1 MFMKPPRAVGILIDI
16 REKKSGFQLAA
27 DLFLQGMGKLYAVPG
42 CFQLPH
48 LFRIFRRI
56 KGQTVLKILFLLIQ
70 DIIDSVVKSAQQ
82 YAAGLKY
89 PEALPENGPDL
100 LHIAV
105 GNRMKNQVKK
115 IHANQAYQLYYH
127 GMMLPGFIFLILFN
141 FVPMFGVIMAFQDY
155 KPAKGFFGSDFVGL
169 KHFKYLFEMPDS
181 FELFRNTLIIALGKI
196 VFTTIMSIAFAI
208 LLNEVKNRTL
218 KKSVQ
223 TVVYLPHFLSWVV
236 LALVIKNLF
245 SLDGSINAML
255 GTSLNWLGSNSLF
268 QPLLILTDT
277 WKEFGYGS
285 IVYLAAITS
294 IDSTLYEAASIDG
307 ATWWKKVWHV
317 TLPGIRTTIVLMAVM
332 NLGNILNAGF
342 DQVYNLYSASVYAT
356 GDILDTYVYRVGL
369 QGLQY
374 SFGTAVGLLKSVIA
388 FVLMI
393 GANKLAQ
400 KYTDSKIF

>member
-1 MFMKPPRAVGILIDI
+1 
-16 REKKSGFQLAA
+16 
-27 DLFLQGMGKLYAVPG
+27 
-42 CFQLPH
+42 
-48 LFRIFRRI
+48 
-56 KGQTVLKILFLLIQ
+56 
-70 DIIDSVVKSAQQ
+70 
-82 YAAGLKY
+82 
-89 PEALPENGPDL
+89 
-100 LHIAV
+100 
-105 GNRMKNQVKK
+105 MKNQVKK
-115 IHANQAYQLYYH
+115 SHANQAYQLYYH

-141 FVPMFGVIMAFQDY
+141 FVPMFGAIMAFQDY
-155 KPAKGFFGSDFVGL
+155 RPAKGFFGSDFVGL

-196 VFTTIMSIAFAI
+196 VLTT
-208 LLNEVKNRTL
+208 
-218 KKSVQ
+218 
-223 TVVYLPHFLSWVV
+223 
-236 LALVIKNLF
+236 
-245 SLDGSINAML
+245 
-255 GTSLNWLGSNSLF
+255 
-268 QPLLILTDT
+268 
-277 WKEFGYGS
+277 
-285 IVYLAAITS
+285 ITS

>member
-1 MFMKPPRAVGILIDI
+1 
-16 REKKSGFQLAA
+16 
-27 DLFLQGMGKLYAVPG
+27 
-42 CFQLPH
+42 
-48 LFRIFRRI
+48 
-56 KGQTVLKILFLLIQ
+56 
-70 DIIDSVVKSAQQ
+70 
-82 YAAGLKY
+82 
-89 PEALPENGPDL
+89 
-100 LHIAV
+100 
-105 GNRMKNQVKK
+105 MKNQVKK
-115 IHANQAYQLYYH
+115 IHSNQAYQLYYH

-141 FVPMFGVIMAFQDY
+141 FVPMFGAIMAFQDY
-155 KPAKGFFGSDFVGL
+155 KPAKGFFGSDFVVL

-393 GANKLAQ
+393 GASKLAQ

>member
-1 MFMKPPRAVGILIDI
+1 MQISLLLMQQIA
-16 REKKSGFQLAA
+16 Q
-27 DLFLQGMGKLYAVPG
+27 LFLILLMGYAVVKTG
-42 CFQLPH
+42 L
-48 LFRIFRRI
+48 L
-56 KGQTVLKILFLLIQ
+56 KASDSKVL
-70 DIIDSVVKSAQQ
+70 SVVFVYLVMPCVVLNAFQIKDTPEIRT
-82 YAAGLKY
+82 GLLY
-89 PEALPENGPDL
+89 SMG
-100 LHIAV
+100 IAV
-105 GNRMKNQVKK
+105 GMHVV
-115 IHANQAYQLYYH
+115 
-127 GMMLPGFIFLILFN
+127 FLLLN
-141 FVPMFGVIMAFQDY
+141 A
-155 KPAKGFFGSDFVGL
+155 
-169 KHFKYLFEMPDS
+169 
-181 FELFRNTLIIALGKI
+181 LFRKALKLDAVEQVNIIYSNA
-196 VFTTIMSIAFAI
+196 A
-208 LLNEVKNRTL
+208 
-218 KKSVQ
+218 
-223 TVVYLPHFLSWVV
+223 
-236 LALVIKNLF
+236 ALVIP
-245 SLDGSINAML
+245 IV
-255 GTSLNWLGSNSLF
+255 

>member
-1 MFMKPPRAVGILIDI
+1 
-16 REKKSGFQLAA
+16 
-27 DLFLQGMGKLYAVPG
+27 
-42 CFQLPH
+42 
-48 LFRIFRRI
+48 
-56 KGQTVLKILFLLIQ
+56 
-70 DIIDSVVKSAQQ
+70 
-82 YAAGLKY
+82 
-89 PEALPENGPDL
+89 
-100 LHIAV
+100 
-105 GNRMKNQVKK
+105 MKNQVKK
-115 IHANQAYQLYYH
+115 SHANQAYQLYYH

-141 FVPMFGVIMAFQDY
+141 FVPMFGAIMAFQDY
-155 KPAKGFFGSDFVGL
+155 RPAKGFFGSDFVGL
-169 KHFKYLFEMPDS
+169 KHFKYLLEMPDS

-196 VFTTIMSIAFAI
+196 VLTTIMSIAFAI

-236 LALVIKNLF
+236 LALVVKNLF
-245 SLDGSINAML
+245 NLDGSVNAML

>member
-1 MFMKPPRAVGILIDI
+1 
-16 REKKSGFQLAA
+16 
-27 DLFLQGMGKLYAVPG
+27 
-42 CFQLPH
+42 
-48 LFRIFRRI
+48 
-56 KGQTVLKILFLLIQ
+56 
-70 DIIDSVVKSAQQ
+70 
-82 YAAGLKY
+82 
-89 PEALPENGPDL
+89 
-100 LHIAV
+100 
-105 GNRMKNQVKK
+105 
-115 IHANQAYQLYYH
+115 
-127 GMMLPGFIFLILFN
+127 
-141 FVPMFGVIMAFQDY
+141 
-155 KPAKGFFGSDFVGL
+155 
-169 KHFKYLFEMPDS
+169 
-181 FELFRNTLIIALGKI
+181 
-196 VFTTIMSIAFAI
+196 MSIAFAI
-208 LLNEVKNRTL
+208 LLNEVKNRAL

-236 LALVIKNLF
+236 LALVVKNLF
-245 SLDGSINAML
+245 SVDGSINAML

>member
-1 MFMKPPRAVGILIDI
+1 
-16 REKKSGFQLAA
+16 
-27 DLFLQGMGKLYAVPG
+27 
-42 CFQLPH
+42 
-48 LFRIFRRI
+48 
-56 KGQTVLKILFLLIQ
+56 
-70 DIIDSVVKSAQQ
+70 
-82 YAAGLKY
+82 
-89 PEALPENGPDL
+89 
-100 LHIAV
+100 
-105 GNRMKNQVKK
+105 MKNQVKK
-115 IHANQAYQLYYH
+115 SHANQAYQLYYH

-141 FVPMFGVIMAFQDY
+141 FVPMFGAIMAFQDY
-155 KPAKGFFGSDFVGL
+155 RPAKGFFGSDFVGL

-196 VFTTIMSIAFAI
+196 VLTTIMSIAFAI

-236 LALVIKNLF
+236 LALVVKNLF
-245 SLDGSINAML
+245 NLDGSVNAML

-342 DQVYNLYSASVYAT
+342 EQILIMYNPTVEKT
-356 GDILDTYVYRVGL
+356 VDILDTLVYRLGMVSH
-369 QGLQY
+369 QY
-374 SFGTAVGLLKSVIA
+374 SAAAAMGLFKSVISLL
-388 FVLMI
+388 FVGTSYWILY
-393 GANKLAQ
+393 K
-400 KYTDSKIF
+400 KSDYRVF

>member
-1 MFMKPPRAVGILIDI
+1 
-16 REKKSGFQLAA
+16 
-27 DLFLQGMGKLYAVPG
+27 
-42 CFQLPH
+42 
-48 LFRIFRRI
+48 
-56 KGQTVLKILFLLIQ
+56 
-70 DIIDSVVKSAQQ
+70 
-82 YAAGLKY
+82 
-89 PEALPENGPDL
+89 
-100 LHIAV
+100 
-105 GNRMKNQVKK
+105 
-115 IHANQAYQLYYH
+115 
-127 GMMLPGFIFLILFN
+127 
-141 FVPMFGVIMAFQDY
+141 MFGAIMAFQDY

-208 LLNEVKNRTL
+208 LLNEVKNRQL

-268 QPLLILTDT
+268 RPAGNSDRHLERVRVMAPLSIWQPSLPSTRPFTRLLPLMVPP
-277 WKEFGYGS
+277 GG
-285 IVYLAAITS
+285 
-294 IDSTLYEAASIDG
+294 
-307 ATWWKKVWHV
+307 KKVWHV

-369 QGLQY
+369 QGLQ
-374 SFGTAVGLLKSVIA
+374 
-388 FVLMI
+388 
-393 GANKLAQ
+393 
-400 KYTDSKIF
+400 

>member
-1 MFMKPPRAVGILIDI
+1 
-16 REKKSGFQLAA
+16 
-27 DLFLQGMGKLYAVPG
+27 
-42 CFQLPH
+42 
-48 LFRIFRRI
+48 
-56 KGQTVLKILFLLIQ
+56 
-70 DIIDSVVKSAQQ
+70 
-82 YAAGLKY
+82 
-89 PEALPENGPDL
+89 
-100 LHIAV
+100 
-105 GNRMKNQVKK
+105 MKNQVKK
-115 IHANQAYQLYYH
+115 SHANQAYQLYYH

-141 FVPMFGVIMAFQDY
+141 FVPMFGAIMAFQDY
-155 KPAKGFFGSDFVGL
+155 RPAKGFFGSDFVGL

-196 VFTTIMSIAFAI
+196 VLTTIMAIAFAI

-236 LALVIKNLF
+236 LALVVKNLF
-245 SLDGSINAML
+245 NLDGSVNAML

-268 QPLLILTDT
+268 QPLLILT
-277 WKEFGYGS
+277 
-285 IVYLAAITS
+285 
-294 IDSTLYEAASIDG
+294 
-307 ATWWKKVWHV
+307 
-317 TLPGIRTTIVLMAVM
+317 GIRTTIVLMAVM

>member
-1 MFMKPPRAVGILIDI
+1 
-16 REKKSGFQLAA
+16 
-27 DLFLQGMGKLYAVPG
+27 
-42 CFQLPH
+42 
-48 LFRIFRRI
+48 
-56 KGQTVLKILFLLIQ
+56 
-70 DIIDSVVKSAQQ
+70 
-82 YAAGLKY
+82 
-89 PEALPENGPDL
+89 
-100 LHIAV
+100 
-105 GNRMKNQVKK
+105 MKNQVKK

-155 KPAKGFFGSDFVGL
+155 IPAKGFFGSGFVGL

-268 QPLLILTDT
+268 QPLLILTDNLQ
-277 WKEFGYGS
+277 KS
-285 IVYLAAITS
+285 I
-294 IDSTLYEAASIDG
+294 
-307 ATWWKKVWHV
+307 
-317 TLPGIRTTIVLMAVM
+317 
-332 NLGNILNAGF
+332 F
-342 DQVYNLYSASVYAT
+342 
-356 GDILDTYVYRVGL
+356 
-369 QGLQY
+369 
-374 SFGTAVGLLKSVIA
+374 
-388 FVLMI
+388 
-393 GANKLAQ
+393 
-400 KYTDSKIF
+400 

>member
-1 MFMKPPRAVGILIDI
+1 
-16 REKKSGFQLAA
+16 
-27 DLFLQGMGKLYAVPG
+27 
-42 CFQLPH
+42 
-48 LFRIFRRI
+48 
-56 KGQTVLKILFLLIQ
+56 
-70 DIIDSVVKSAQQ
+70 
-82 YAAGLKY
+82 
-89 PEALPENGPDL
+89 
-100 LHIAV
+100 
-105 GNRMKNQVKK
+105 MKNQVKK
-115 IHANQAYQLYYH
+115 SHANQAYQLYYH

-155 KPAKGFFGSDFVGL
+155 RPAKGFFGSDFVGL
-169 KHFKYLFEMPDS
+169 THFKYLFEMPDS
-181 FELFRNTLIIALGKI
+181 FELFRSTLIIALGKI
-196 VFTTIMSIAFAI
+196 VLTTIMSIAFAI
-208 LLNEVKNRTL
+208 LLNEVKNRAL

-236 LALVIKNLF
+236 LALVVKNLF
-245 SLDGSINAML
+245 SVDGSINAML

-277 WKEFGYGS
+277 WREFGYGS

-369 QGLQY
+369 QGLQN

>member
-1 MFMKPPRAVGILIDI
+1 
-16 REKKSGFQLAA
+16 
-27 DLFLQGMGKLYAVPG
+27 
-42 CFQLPH
+42 
-48 LFRIFRRI
+48 
-56 KGQTVLKILFLLIQ
+56 
-70 DIIDSVVKSAQQ
+70 
-82 YAAGLKY
+82 
-89 PEALPENGPDL
+89 
-100 LHIAV
+100 
-105 GNRMKNQVKK
+105 MKNQVKK
-115 IHANQAYQLYYH
+115 IHSNQAYQLYYH

-155 KPAKGFFGSDFVGL
+155 RPAKGFFGSDFVGL
-169 KHFKYLFEMPDS
+169 NHFKYLFEMPDS

-196 VFTTIMSIAFAI
+196 VLTTIMSIAFAI
-208 LLNEVKNRTL
+208 LLNEVKNRAL

-236 LALVIKNLF
+236 LALVVKNLF
-245 SLDGSINAML
+245 SVDGSINAML

>member
-1 MFMKPPRAVGILIDI
+1 
-16 REKKSGFQLAA
+16 
-27 DLFLQGMGKLYAVPG
+27 
-42 CFQLPH
+42 
-48 LFRIFRRI
+48 
-56 KGQTVLKILFLLIQ
+56 
-70 DIIDSVVKSAQQ
+70 
-82 YAAGLKY
+82 
-89 PEALPENGPDL
+89 
-100 LHIAV
+100 
-105 GNRMKNQVKK
+105 MKNQVKK
-115 IHANQAYQLYYH
+115 SHSNQAYQLYYH

-155 KPAKGFFGSDFVGL
+155 RPAKGFFGSDFVGL

-208 LLNEVKNRTL
+208 LLNESEPDPEKVGSDGGLPASLPVLGCAGSGRQE
-218 KKSVQ
+218 SVQ
-223 TVVYLPHFLSWVV
+223 RGRLHQRNAGHLAELAGQQLPVPAPADPDRYLERVRLC
-236 LALVIKNLF
+236 
-245 SLDGSINAML
+245 
-255 GTSLNWLGSNSLF
+255 
-268 QPLLILTDT
+268 
-277 WKEFGYGS
+277 S

-342 DQVYNLYSASVYAT
+342 DQVYNLYSASVYST

-374 SFGTAVGLLKSVIA
+374 SFGTPWA
-388 FVLMI
+388 F
-393 GANKLAQ
+393 
-400 KYTDSKIF
+400 